1 MARKKPHIHYI
12 YKTTCNITKKYY
24 IGMHS
29 TINQNDGYMGSG
41 KRLRYSI
48 RKYGKENHTKEILEF
63 LPSREELI
71 IKEIDIVNKVLL
83 SDKLCMNL
91 KEGGQGGFINE
102 NHRLKCSKAGNKIFS
117 EKLKNDPEF
126 KKKFSDTKR
135 KNLLDEISDGRRRP
149 ITDYSYNSTGKKHKE
164 SSKKL
169 IGEKNSINQKGKK
182 NSQYGTFW
190 VNKNNVNKKIKS
202 SELDLFLKDGWVRGV
217 KSNLKGEL
225 VKTSKLTNNDVIVI
239 KELISEGILSSRE
252 IGKKYNVTPQTIDKI
267 KRGLTWSHIKPII

>member
-71 IKEIDIVNKVLL
+71 IKEIDIVDKVLL

-102 NHRLKCSKAGNKIFS
+102 NHRLKCSKAGNKSFS

-267 KRGLTWSHIKPII
+267 KRGLTWSHIKI